1 MDLAILIMAMVVV
14 GVIVGAL
21 AEPIFKGRPKGA
33 QTDYIAAIITAIAV
47 GLMDWYIIPAL
58 GFSDTMKYLGV
69 ALEPALG
76 ALLVLWLIRRANN

>member
-1 MDLAILIMAMVVV
+1 M
-14 GVIVGAL
+14 VIVGAVIGAL
-21 AEPIFKGRPKGA
+21 ADPIFKGRPKGA

-69 ALEPALG
+69 ALEPAIG
-76 ALLVLWLIRRANN
+76 ALLVLWLIRKANN